1 MLSLYNINMGKQT
14 GGVTLKPNYNSES
27 AFNYFLNNSIIDVLP
42 GTIKSASGVI
52 FSCKL
57 NDSIVSPYIVS
68 RRSDFGKDVRE
79 IIIKLVAV
87 DSVESATKKT
97 WSGESFSPIQKYIE
111 NKSSFNKEISI
122 QKEVFE
128 KTIADPACPAIMY
141 SDIKNKNDAIAFL
154 SINNFSTATKDTTN
168 IIGDFKKHI
177 LDNTIPLLG
186 IIGMEIADGYI
197 TLRNLYESKIDEETI
212 RRFENMARLRILD
225 MTIKTGYNQ
234 NDFNVDNVLINPHAI
249 GYYVDIPGHVI
260 IIDFGLALPIT
271 SEQNNILT
279 DLSNEKNY
287 IEALTFIGNLTPQL
301 TFISIYGWLYF
312 RYDKYKNKAK
322 KQATKVEQDRLNDVK
337 ESEIQAPISLRS
349 SMDGKIQILSK
360 KKVKKR
366 GGYSSRRS
374 RRSMSR

>member
-1 MLSLYNINMGKQT
+1 MGKQT
-14 GGVTLKPNYNSES
+14 GGVTLKPNYNSKS
-27 AFNYFLNNSIIDVLP
+27 AFNYFFSNSIIDVLP

-57 NDSIVSPYIVS
+57 NDDIVSPYIAS
-68 RRSDFGKDVRE
+68 RRSSFGKDVRE

-87 DSVESATKKT
+87 NSVESVSKKT
-97 WSGESFSPIQKYIE
+97 WSGESFAPTQKYVE
-111 NKSSFNKEISI
+111 NESEFTKEIAI

-128 KTIADPACPAIMY
+128 KTIADPACPAVIY

-154 SINNFSTATKDTTN
+154 SINDYSTSSRDTTN
-168 IIGDFKKHI
+168 IIVDFKKNI
-177 LDNTIPLLG
+177 LDNTIPFLG

-197 TLRNLYESKIDEETI
+197 TLRKLYESKIDEETI

-225 MTIKTGYNQ
+225 MTMKTGYNQ
-234 NDFNVDNVLINPHAI
+234 NDFNVDNVLINPDAI
-249 GYYVDIPGHVI
+249 GYYVDTPGHVL

-271 SEQNNILT
+271 SEQNKTLT

-322 KQATKVEQDRLNDVK
+322 KQASKVEQDQLNYLK
-337 ESEIQAPISLRS
+337 ESEIQAPVSLRS
-349 SMDGKIQILSK
+349 SIVGKIQILSK

-366 GGYSSRRS
+366 NGHSSRHSRRS
-374 RRSMSR
+374 TSK